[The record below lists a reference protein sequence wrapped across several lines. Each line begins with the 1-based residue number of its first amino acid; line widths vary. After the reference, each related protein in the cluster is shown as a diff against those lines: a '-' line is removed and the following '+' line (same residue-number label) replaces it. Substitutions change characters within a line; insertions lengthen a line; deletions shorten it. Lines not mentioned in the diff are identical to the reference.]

1 MKIGTG
7 IGAGIIADDLLLRGY
22 AGAAGDL
29 GHTRA
34 SNLYGA
40 ELEVCRCGNL
50 GCVEAYAGGWGIAR
64 DLARAGRPVADAHDV
79 VRLVREGDY
88 EAVRLVRR
96 AGRIL
101 GDAIASLVSVLN
113 PHYVVLT
120 DTLARCDELILAGV
134 REHVHAQVAPLATR
148 DLQLLTE
155 TREPSI
161 GLSGLAFL
169 VAQHV
174 LIQPSV
180 PR

>member
-1 MKIGTG
+1 
-7 IGAGIIADDLLLRGY
+7 
-22 AGAAGDL
+22 
-29 GHTRA
+29 
-34 SNLYGA
+34 
-40 ELEVCRCGNL
+40 
-50 GCVEAYAGGWGIAR
+50 
-64 DLARAGRPVADAHDV
+64 VADAHDV